1 MLQRDLDYP
10 LQGTLVDQQAYFE
23 GVMRVALAVKKMWY
37 ATTGNP
43 QTLLFITPERA
54 REMARVPW
62 MRATEAQ
69 KKECL
74 RGATEIKPQDKLH
87 YMGTTIWVR
96 GRNTAP

>member
-1 MLQRDLDYP
+1 
-10 LQGTLVDQQAYFE
+10 
-23 GVMRVALAVKKMWY
+23 
-37 ATTGNP
+37 
-43 QTLLFITPERA
+43 
-54 REMARVPW
+54 

-96 GRNTAP
+96 GRNTAPE